1 MNLKIPLYK
10 MLKEEGNIMLS
21 VLYLTAI
28 PSPYKVA
35 FFNELGRYCNLTVLF
50 DKGQSVIR
58 ASDWL
63 DFEFKKFQGIVLNK
77 NRSDLF
83 KHLKDNQYDIIVVA
97 NYSTGNGILSMSY
110 LNIKK
115 IPFIISVDGG
125 LIDYEESNF
134 NKNFKTKLISSAT
147 DWLSTGEVTNQY
159 LTYYGANKDQ
169 IHVYPFT
176 TMKEEDIINDP
187 LTKTEKIKLR
197 TELGIPY
204 NHMVISVGSFIPR
217 KGFDVLIKAAKK
229 FKEDTGVYII
239 GGEPTKEYNEL
250 IKQYDIN
257 NVYFLSFLEYE
268 ELKKYYLAA
277 DVFVFP
283 TREDVWGLVINE
295 AMANGLPVITTTS
308 CVAGLEMIDEGINGY
323 LVSKDDVEQLV
334 EKTNEIL
341 SSEDLQHSMSL
352 RSLETVQSYTIENMA
367 ETTVSIFKRIGKS
380 S

>member
-1 MNLKIPLYK
+1 
-10 MLKEEGNIMLS
+10 MLS
-21 VLYLTAI
+21 VLYLTVI
-28 PSPYKVA
+28 PSPYKVS
-35 FFNELGRYCNLTVLF
+35 FFNELGKLCKLTVLF
-50 DKGQSVIR
+50 DISHSSNREADWHDYNFTEFEGVI
-58 ASDWL
+58 L
-63 DFEFKKFQGIVLNK
+63 DENK
-77 NRSDLF
+77 NELLS
-83 KHLKDNQYDIIVVA
+83 HLKKHDYDEIVIA
-97 NYSTGNGILSMSY
+97 NYSTQIGILAMLY

-115 IPFIISVDGG
+115 TSFTISVDGG
-125 LIDYEESNF
+125 LIDYEEGNF
-134 NKNFKTKLISSAT
+134 KKNLKTKLISSAT
-147 DWLSTGEVTNQY
+147 AWLSTGEVTNQY
-159 LTYYGANKDQ
+159 LTYYGADEDE
-169 IHVYPFT
+169 IYIYPFT
-176 TMKEEDIINDP
+176 TMKEENIINDP
-187 LTKTEKIKLR
+187 LTKIEKIKLR

-204 NHMVISVGSFIPR
+204 NHMVISVGRFIPS

-341 SSEDLQHSMSL
+341 SSEYLQHSMSL

-367 ETTVSIFKRIGKS
+367 ETTVSILKKIGKS

>member
-1 MNLKIPLYK
+1 LK
-10 MLKEEGNIMLS
+10 LS
-21 VLYLTAI
+21 VLYLVNI
-28 PSPYKVA
+28 PSPYRVS
-35 FFNELGRYCNLTVLF
+35 FFNELGKYCNLTVVFERKQSSEREEEWHDYNFENFKGVFVNGIDIGANSGF
-50 DKGQSVIR
+50 DFGVR
-58 ASDWL
+58 TY
-63 DFEFKKFQGIVLNK
+63 LN
-77 NRSDLF
+77 NEIFDV
-83 KHLKDNQYDIIVVA
+83 IVVG
-97 NYSTGNGILSMSY
+97 NYSTPSGIFSINY
-110 LNIKK
+110 LNLKK
-115 IPFIISVDGG
+115 IPFMISVDGG
-125 LIDYEESNF
+125 LIDYDENRA
-134 NKNFKTKLISSAT
+134 KYLLKKKLISSASG
-147 DWLSTGEVTNQY
+147 WLSTGEFTNQY
-159 LTYYGANKDQ
+159 LTYYGANEEQ
-169 IHVYPFT
+169 IHIYPFT
-176 TMKEEDIINDP
+176 TMKKENILNQP
-187 LTKTEKIKLR
+187 LTIAEKNELR
-197 TELGIPY
+197 IDLGIPY
-204 NHMVISVGSFIPR
+204 DNMVISVGSFIPR

-341 SSEDLQHSMSL
+341 SSEVLQHSMSI

-367 ETTVSIFKRIGKS
+367 ETTVSIFKKIGKS